1 MSREKEER
9 KKRKGEMRL
18 TTEMKIANEYE
29 IGLLLYLPYSI
40 IPVCEPRAGLG
51 ATRKLERE
59 KSAFS

>member
-29 IGLLLYLPYSI
+29 IGYCFTFHILSYQSVNRVP
-40 IPVCEPRAGLG
+40 A
-51 ATRKLERE
+51 
-59 KSAFS
+59 